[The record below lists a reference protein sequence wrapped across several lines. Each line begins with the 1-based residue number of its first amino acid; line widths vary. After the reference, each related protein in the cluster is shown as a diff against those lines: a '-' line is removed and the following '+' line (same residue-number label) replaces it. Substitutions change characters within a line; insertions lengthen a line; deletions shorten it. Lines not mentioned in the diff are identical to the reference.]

1 MRARIALVLLITA
14 ACLAWVLAGID
25 RAAVQQA
32 LASARWAYVL
42 PAWLAFALCHG
53 VRTLRIRALVG
64 QPLPLGQLYA
74 INGVGFLA
82 INVVPL
88 RLGELVRPYLLS
100 KLQGV
105 PFGAAMAAIF
115 LERLLDMLALLVLLL
130 WVAAFVELPP
140 QGVMVGGLDIVTA
153 GQRFAAVFLGGG
165 LAFIAALLVVGGPLI
180 DRVVSLI
187 PSPGLAERLGGF
199 LRAFHA
205 GLGGLLREPARAV
218 QVVLATAALWA
229 GTIGA
234 VLLVM
239 LAFEGIPHSY
249 RAATAMWTTTIT
261 GMTVAPTPGFFGAY
275 EAFCLAGLLL
285 WDVERS
291 LGATFAVVLHLV
303 QFGFTVIL
311 GSTSLIAEGLS
322 LRQVVQDSRASIS
335 AAP

>member
-1 MRARIALVLLITA
+1 MRTRIAIVLLLTA

-25 RAAVQQA
+25 GAAVQEA
-32 LASARWAYVL
+32 LARASWAYVL
-42 PAWLAFALCHG
+42 PSWGVFALCHG
-53 VRTLRIRALVG
+53 VRTLRIRALIG

-88 RLGELVRPYLLS
+88 RLGELVRPYLIAR
-100 KLQGV
+100 LQQV

-115 LERLLDMLALLVLLL
+115 LERLLDMLALLTLLL

-140 QGVMVGGLDIVTA
+140 QGVTVGGLDIVAA
-153 GQRFAAVFLGGG
+153 GQRFAVVFLGGG
-165 LAFIAALLVVGGPLI
+165 LVFIAALLAVGGPLI
-180 DRVVSLI
+180 DRVEALI
-187 PSPGLAERLGGF
+187 PAPGLARRIGEF
-199 LRAFHA
+199 LRAFHQ
-205 GLGGLLREPARAV
+205 GLGGLARQPLRAA
-218 QVVLATAALWA
+218 QVLAATAALWA

-239 LAFEGIPHSY
+239 LAFEGVPHSY
-249 RAATAMWTTTIT
+249 RAAAAVWTTTIT

-285 WDVERS
+285 WGVERT

-311 GSTSLIAEGLS
+311 GGTSLVAEGLS
-322 LRQVVQDSRASIS
+322 LRQVVQESRA
-335 AAP
+335 AVRG